1 MSSHIQIFDTTLRDG
16 EQTPGVN
23 FTFDERLRIALQLEK
38 WGVDVI
44 EAGFPASSTGSFKS
58 VQAIAQTLTTTAVC
72 GLARCK
78 KSDIDAVYE
87 ATKDAAKPVV
97 HVFIATSPIHLE
109 HKLKMSQEDILASIK
124 EHVTYAKQL
133 FDVVQF
139 SPEDATRTEL
149 PFLVKCVQTAVD
161 AGATVINIPDTVGYS
176 YHDEYAHIFKT
187 LTESV
192 TSSNEIIYSAHC
204 HDDLGM
210 AVSNSLAA
218 IEGGARR
225 IEGTVNG
232 IGERAGNAA
241 LEEVA
246 LALYVRN
253 DRYGAQTAL
262 NLEETK
268 NIGFNFKICR
278 YSSA

>member
-109 HKLKMSQEDILASIK
+109 HKLKMSQEDVLASIK
-124 EHVTYAKQL
+124 EHVTYAKQNYL
-133 FDVVQF
+133 
-139 SPEDATRTEL
+139 
-149 PFLVKCVQTAVD
+149 
-161 AGATVINIPDTVGYS
+161 
-176 YHDEYAHIFKT
+176 T
-187 LTESV
+187 L
-192 TSSNEIIYSAHC
+192 
-204 HDDLGM
+204 
-210 AVSNSLAA
+210 
-218 IEGGARR
+218 
-225 IEGTVNG
+225 
-232 IGERAGNAA
+232 
-241 LEEVA
+241 
-246 LALYVRN
+246 
-253 DRYGAQTAL
+253 
-262 NLEETK
+262 
-268 NIGFNFKICR
+268 FNFHLKMQR
-278 YSSA
+278 VLNYHS

>member
-1 MSSHIQIFDTTLRDG
+1 MQRSRS
-16 EQTPGVN
+16 
-23 FTFDERLRIALQLEK
+23 
-38 WGVDVI
+38 
-44 EAGFPASSTGSFKS
+44 
-58 VQAIAQTLTTTAVC
+58 
-72 GLARCK
+72 
-78 KSDIDAVYE
+78 
-87 ATKDAAKPVV
+87 

-109 HKLKMSQEDILASIK
+109 HKLKMSQEDVLASIK

-253 DRYGAQTAL
+253 DHYGAQTAL

-268 NIGFNFKICR
+268 KHRI
-278 YSSA
+278 